1 MEKQWKLTDLFS
13 CTAKSP
19 QMVITAMNLRHLLP
33 GEKAMT
39 YLDSILKRRDY
50 FTDKCL
56 YSESYGLFISHV
68 WMFELDHN
76 QIWASNNWCF
86 WTVVLEKTLK
96 SPLDSKEIKP
106 VNPKGNEFWMF
117 IGKTDAEVEAPML
130 WPPDA
135 KSWLMGKDP
144 NAGKDWGGRRKG
156 RQRMS
161 WLDGITDS
169 MDMSLS
175 KLQELVMDREAW
187 RAAVRGVAKSQT
199 QLTDWTECLLI
210 S

>member
-1 MEKQWKLTDLFS
+1 
-13 CTAKSP
+13 
-19 QMVITAMNLRHLLP
+19 MVITAMNLRHLLP

-130 WPPDA
+130 WPPDV
-135 KSWLMGKDP
+135 K
-144 NAGKDWGGRRKG
+144 N
-156 RQRMS
+156 
-161 WLDGITDS
+161 
-169 MDMSLS
+169 
-175 KLQELVMDREAW
+175 
-187 RAAVRGVAKSQT
+187 
-199 QLTDWTECLLI
+199 
-210 S
+210 

>member
-1 MEKQWKLTDLFS
+1 METVTDFIFLGS
-13 CTAKSP
+13 KITTDDDCSHEIKRLLQLGRKS
-19 QMVITAMNLRHLLP
+19 
-33 GEKAMT
+33 MT
-39 YLDSILKRRDY
+39 NLDSVIKPRHH

-86 WTVVLEKTLK
+86 WTIVLEKTPE

-130 WPPDA
+130 WPPDV
-135 KSWLMGKDP
+135 K
-144 NAGKDWGGRRKG
+144 N
-156 RQRMS
+156 
-161 WLDGITDS
+161 
-169 MDMSLS
+169 
-175 KLQELVMDREAW
+175 
-187 RAAVRGVAKSQT
+187 
-199 QLTDWTECLLI
+199 
-210 S
+210 